1 MLNEFL
7 KKTWAEVVSSD
18 YDFKSNTFKHVI
30 EIDGNELKEGDD
42 SLILVYY
49 NVYTNLPMIILQ
61 HYHRKGVETEVVA
74 GYHSTVNEGVDEN
87 GEDFTEIVYIAEEIK
102 TALDN

>member
-1 MLNEFL
+1 MLAEFL
-7 KKTWAEVVSSD
+7 KKTWTEVNASE

-30 EIDGNELKEGDD
+30 EIDGSELREGDD

-49 NVYTNLPMIILQ
+49 NVYTNMPMIVLQ
-61 HYHRKGVETEVVA
+61 HYHRKIESSEKVL